1 MRNLHSDVVIVGG
14 GIAGLAAARILSERG
29 QCVTLIESAPTLGG
43 LLRSRPRGDWGDFD
57 FGTHLFSETGLEPL
71 DAVLF
76 LDQRNS
82 DDWLGHAHC
91 VQDVF
96 YAGARRE
103 SPFIDIRLLS
113 APTHN
118 RAWTELRALPA
129 AGATTPANLEEMV
142 LATYGPT
149 LLEQVFAPVMAKMYG
164 VAPTELAR
172 DAHLLFG
179 LKRLIMG
186 TAEES
191 RAMKAAQAWHD
202 ERIAFH
208 QVTEGAAHVQHF
220 YPRERGI
227 GHWVEQ
233 TQNRLEQAGARVL
246 TNSNVRRL
254 GIESERVTEVELT
267 DGTRLPCTRLIW
279 SAPTFHLLKLAALP
293 MPAGV
298 SPPRHRRVQL
308 VDLVLDQPL
317 ETRAHYV
324 TCYEPTLCTFRI
336 TNYAALRGHPG
347 QNPARVTLEV
357 LANADDCIGV
367 TAQSLLAELV
377 TMQLV
382 PPHTRVLEFWLDNVN
397 HGFPILT
404 PAFMQDAL
412 ALAQTAETGLT
423 NVMLAGRASGR
434 VFFTKEVLLD
444 VWQQL
449 QEQSH

>member
-1 MRNLHSDVVIVGG
+1 MINSHPDVVIVGG

-29 QCVTLIESAPTLGG
+29 QCVTLVESAPTLGG
-43 LLRSRPRGDWGDFD
+43 LLRSRSRGDWGDFD

-76 LDQRNS
+76 LDQRDS
-82 DDWLGHAHC
+82 DAWLGHAHC

-103 SPFIDIRLLS
+103 SPFIDTRLLS
-113 APTHN
+113 TPTHE
-118 RAWTELRALPA
+118 RAWAELRALPA
-129 AGATTPANLEEMV
+129 VTSAHANLEEMV
-142 LATYGPT
+142 LATYGST
-149 LLEQVFAPVMAKMYG
+149 LLEHVFAPVMAKMYG
-164 VAPTELAR
+164 VPPTELAR

-179 LKRLIMG
+179 LKRLIIG

-191 RAMKAAQAWHD
+191 RNMKAAGAWHD
-202 ERIAFH
+202 DRIAFH
-208 QVTEGAAHVQHF
+208 DVVEGAANVRHF

-233 TQNRLEQAGARVL
+233 TQTRLEKAGVRVL
-246 TNSNVRRL
+246 TSANVMRL
-254 GIESERVTEVELT
+254 GIDSGQVTEVELT
-267 DGTRLPCTRLIW
+267 DGTLLPCERLIW

-293 MPAGV
+293 VPAGV

-324 TCYEPTLCTFRI
+324 TCYEPAMRTFRI

-347 QNPARVTLEV
+347 QRPARVTLEV
-357 LANADDCIGV
+357 LTNEDDCAGI
-367 TAQSLLAELV
+367 TAQNLLTELV
-377 TMQLV
+377 AMQLV
-382 PPHTRVLEFWLDNVN
+382 PPHTRVLESWLDNVN
-397 HGFPILT
+397 HGFPIIT

-412 ALAQTAETGLT
+412 ALAQMAEAELK
-423 NVMLAGRASGR
+423 NVILAGRASGR

-449 QEQSH
+449 QEQSL